1 VCRLAH
7 CSPSLAQRGEG
18 VSDDNRR
25 YHQARASVYR
35 LLSTLYYEPNEEFS
49 PLLGNLESWL
59 NEFDSQLVPLV
70 RGMRE
75 DLNGGEGGTED
86 MTGLLVDYA
95 KLFVGPFDLL
105 APPYG
110 SVYLDEGRRV
120 MGDSTMDVCAQ
131 YQRAGL
137 EVAAGFKEAP
147 DHITV
152 ELEFMYYLIHKH
164 LHTDDALYREL
175 QATFLCEH
183 LGSWVEP
190 FTKAM
195 EENASRGF
203 YRNLAHLTRLFIK
216 AELDAVAAG

>member
-1 VCRLAH
+1 M
-7 CSPSLAQRGEG
+7 
-18 VSDDNRR
+18 
-25 YHQARASVYR
+25 
-35 LLSTLYYEPNEEFS
+35 
-49 PLLGNLESWL
+49 LGNLEAWL
-59 NEFDSQLVPLV
+59 NEMDSRLVPLA

-75 DLNGGEGGTED
+75 DFNGGKAGTGD

-120 MGDSTMDVCAQ
+120 MGNSTMDVCAQ

-137 EVAAGFKEAP
+137 GLTAGFKEAP

-164 LHTDDALYREL
+164 LLTDDVQYLEL
-175 QATFLCEH
+175 QATFLREH

-203 YRNLAHLTRLFIK
+203 YRNLAHLTRLFIR
-216 AELDAVAAG
+216 AELGAATG